1 MKRLFSTPKR
11 AVISVICMVVVI
23 AAIIAIAVNS
33 TLITKTE
40 ATAVA
45 LGDAGLNEAEA
56 SALRIRLEFDD
67 GRFQYE
73 VEFYNNGSEYE
84 YFIQA
89 KDGDIIARDIEG
101 GADGNN
107 YEQNL
112 LPDAGNQSAADG
124 NSSAQLQEDKGNQP
138 VIDGNGAAQ
147 SQEYSLD
154 EAKAAALTDAG
165 LSESDVTFKKAELDY
180 DKGMQVYDIKFY
192 TSDAEYDYEINAS
205 DMTVLEKSVEPFQ
218 IRENPVNSAPNSS
231 DNHYIGVDR
240 AKEIALNHANLS
252 ETDVVFTKEKLEN
265 DDGGAEYE
273 IEFHSGRTEYD
284 YTIDAASGNIIEY
297 DVDYD

>member
-23 AAIIAIAVNS
+23 AAIIAIAVKS

-40 ATAVA
+40 AKAVA

-89 KDGDIIARDIEG
+89 KDGAIIARDIEG

-154 EAKAAALTDAG
+154 GAKAAALTDAG

-205 DMTVLEKSVEPFQ
+205 DKTVLEKSVEPFQ

>member
-23 AAIIAIAVNS
+23 AAIIAIAVKS

-40 ATAVA
+40 AKAVA

-89 KDGDIIARDIEG
+89 KDGAIIARDIEG

-147 SQEYSLD
+147 SL
-154 EAKAAALTDAG
+154 
-165 LSESDVTFKKAELDY
+165 KKL
-180 DKGMQVYDIKFY
+180 
-192 TSDAEYDYEINAS
+192 
-205 DMTVLEKSVEPFQ
+205 
-218 IRENPVNSAPNSS
+218 
-231 DNHYIGVDR
+231 
-240 AKEIALNHANLS
+240 
-252 ETDVVFTKEKLEN
+252 
-265 DDGGAEYE
+265 
-273 IEFHSGRTEYD
+273 
-284 YTIDAASGNIIEY
+284 
-297 DVDYD
+297 

>member
-23 AAIIAIAVNS
+23 AAIIAIAVKS

-40 ATAVA
+40 AKAVA

-89 KDGDIIARDIEG
+89 KDGAIIARDIEG
-101 GADGNN
+101 GTNGNN